1 MNTFGSNIDARTLGK
16 VAVLMGGASA
26 ERDVSLMS
34 GRGVLQALRSR
45 GVDAYA
51 FDPAQSELGELQRG
65 GYARCFIA
73 LHGRHGEDGTVQGA
87 LELMKLPYTGSGVMA
102 SSIGMDKW
110 RTKLVWQAVGIPT
123 PEYEVLTADSDFA
136 EVEAR
141 LGLPLMVKPAHE
153 GSSIGI
159 VKVSEPGQLAA
170 AWHDAASLDRLV
182 IAERFIAGREYT
194 APVLDDQAL
203 PLIRIAAPEG
213 NYDYQHKYFTDD
225 TQYFCP
231 CGLPE
236 NLEAQMRDTVL
247 RAFKVLG
254 AEGWGRIDI
263 MLDDAGRF
271 YLLEINTS
279 PGMTSHSLVPM
290 AARVAGI
297 EFDALCLRI
306 LDGAHV
312 G

>member
-1 MNTFGSNIDARTLGK
+1 MTQYGK
-16 VAVLMGGASA
+16 VAVMFGGSSA
-26 ERDVSLMS
+26 EREVSLMS
-34 GRGVLQALRSR
+34 GNAVLDALLRS
-45 GVDAYA
+45 GVDAHP
-51 FDPAQSELGELQRG
+51 FDPAEKPLSALHDEQFDRV
-65 GYARCFIA
+65 FIA
-73 LHGRHGEDGTVQGA
+73 LHGRGGEDGTVQGA

-102 SSIGMDKW
+102 SSVGMDKW

-136 EVEAR
+136 AVEAR

-170 AWHDAASLDRLV
+170 AWHEAASLDRLV

-236 NLEAQMRDTVL
+236 ALEAHMRDTVL

-254 AEGWGRIDI
+254 AEGWGRIDL
-263 MLDDAGRF
+263 MLDDEGRF

-297 EFDALCLRI
+297 PFEALCLRI

>member
-1 MNTFGSNIDARTLGK
+1 MTQYGK
-16 VAVLMGGASA
+16 VAVMFGGSSA
-26 ERDVSLMS
+26 EREVSLMS
-34 GRGVLQALRSR
+34 GNAVLDALLRS
-45 GVDAYA
+45 GVDAHP
-51 FDPAQSELGELQRG
+51 FDPADKPLSALHDEQFDRV
-65 GYARCFIA
+65 FIA
-73 LHGRHGEDGTVQGA
+73 LHGRGGEDGTVQGA

-136 EVEAR
+136 AVEAR
-141 LGLPLMVKPAHE
+141 LGLPLMVKPGHE

-170 AWHDAASLDRLV
+170 AWRDAASLDRLV

-194 APVLDDQAL
+194 APVLDNQAL

-231 CGLPE
+231 CGLPDA
-236 NLEAQMRDTVL
+236 LEAQMRDTVL

-254 AEGWGRIDI
+254 AEGWGRIDL
-263 MLDDAGRF
+263 MLDDEGRF

-297 EFDALCLRI
+297 PFEALCLRI

>member
-1 MNTFGSNIDARTLGK
+1 MKQYGK
-16 VAVLMGGASA
+16 VAVMFGGASA
-26 ERDVSLMS
+26 EREVSLMS
-34 GRGVLQALRSR
+34 GQAVLDALRR
-45 GVDAYA
+45 QGVDAHA
-51 FDPAQSELGELQRG
+51 FDPAEKPLSALQDEGFDRV
-65 GYARCFIA
+65 FIA
-73 LHGRHGEDGTVQGA
+73 LHGRGGEDGTVQGA

-170 AWHDAASLDRLV
+170 AWREAASLDRLV

-236 NLEAQMRDTVL
+236 SLEAQMRDTVL

-254 AEGWGRIDI
+254 AEGWGRIDL
-263 MLDDAGRF
+263 MLDDEGRF

>member
-1 MNTFGSNIDARTLGK
+1 MTHYGK
-16 VAVLMGGASA
+16 VAVMFGGSSA
-26 ERDVSLMS
+26 EREVSLMS
-34 GRGVLQALRSR
+34 GNAVLDALLRS
-45 GVDAYA
+45 GVDAHP
-51 FDPAQSELGELQRG
+51 FDPADKPLSALQDEQFDRV
-65 GYARCFIA
+65 FIA
-73 LHGRHGEDGTVQGA
+73 LHGRGGEDGTVQGA

-102 SSIGMDKW
+102 SSVGMDKW

-123 PEYEVLTADSDFA
+123 PEYAVLSADSDFA
-136 EVEAR
+136 AVEAR

-170 AWHDAASLDRLV
+170 AWQEAASLDRLV

-231 CGLPE
+231 CGLPDA
-236 NLEAQMRDTVL
+236 LEAQMRDTVL

-254 AEGWGRIDI
+254 AEGWGRIDL
-263 MLDDAGRF
+263 MLDDEGRF

-297 EFDALCLRI
+297 PFEALCLRI

>member
-1 MNTFGSNIDARTLGK
+1 MTQYGK
-16 VAVLMGGASA
+16 VAVMFGGSSA
-26 ERDVSLMS
+26 EREVSLMS
-34 GRGVLQALRSR
+34 GNAVLDALLRS
-45 GVDAYA
+45 GVDAHP
-51 FDPAQSELGELQRG
+51 FDPAEKPLSALHDEQFDRV
-65 GYARCFIA
+65 FIA
-73 LHGRHGEDGTVQGA
+73 LHGRGGEDGTVQGA

-123 PEYEVLTADSDFA
+123 PEYKVLTADSDFA

-231 CGLPE
+231 CGLPDA
-236 NLEAQMRDTVL
+236 LEAQMRDTVL

-254 AEGWGRIDI
+254 AEGWGRIDL
-263 MLDDAGRF
+263 MLDDEGRF

-297 EFDALCLRI
+297 PFEALCLRI

>member
-1 MNTFGSNIDARTLGK
+1 M
-16 VAVLMGGASA
+16 M
-26 ERDVSLMS
+26 
-34 GRGVLQALRSR
+34 
-45 GVDAYA
+45 
-51 FDPAQSELGELQRG
+51 
-65 GYARCFIA
+65 
-73 LHGRHGEDGTVQGA
+73 
-87 LELMKLPYTGSGVMA
+87 
-102 SSIGMDKW
+102 
-110 RTKLVWQAVGIPT
+110 LVWQAVGIPT

-170 AWHDAASLDRLV
+170 AWHEAASLDRLV

>member
-1 MNTFGSNIDARTLGK
+1 MTQYGK
-16 VAVLMGGASA
+16 VAVMFGGSSA
-26 ERDVSLMS
+26 EREVSLMS
-34 GRGVLQALRSR
+34 GNAVLDALLRS
-45 GVDAYA
+45 GVDAHP
-51 FDPAQSELGELQRG
+51 FDPADKPLSALQDEQFDRV
-65 GYARCFIA
+65 FIA
-73 LHGRHGEDGTVQGA
+73 LHGRGGEDGTVQGA

-170 AWHDAASLDRLV
+170 AWREAASLDRLV

-236 NLEAQMRDTVL
+236 ALEAQMRDTVL

-263 MLDDAGRF
+263 MLDDEGRF

-297 EFDALCLRI
+297 PFEALCLRI

>member
-1 MNTFGSNIDARTLGK
+1 MTQYGK
-16 VAVLMGGASA
+16 VAVMFGGSSA
-26 ERDVSLMS
+26 EREVSLMS
-34 GRGVLQALRSR
+34 GNAVLDALLRS
-45 GVDAYA
+45 GVDAHP
-51 FDPAQSELGELQRG
+51 FDPADKPLSALHDEQFDRV
-65 GYARCFIA
+65 FIA
-73 LHGRHGEDGTVQGA
+73 LHGRGGEDGTVQGA

-123 PEYEVLTADSDFA
+123 PEYEVLTAESDFA
-136 EVEAR
+136 AVEAR

-159 VKVSEPGQLAA
+159 VKVSETGQRAA
-170 AWHDAASLDRLV
+170 AGHEPASLDRLV

-194 APVLDDQAL
+194 APVLDNQAL

-213 NYDYQHKYFTDD
+213 NYDYQHKYYTDD

-231 CGLPE
+231 CGLPDA
-236 NLEAQMRDTVL
+236 LEAQMRDTVL

-254 AEGWGRIDI
+254 AEGWGRIDL
-263 MLDDAGRF
+263 MLDDEGRF

-297 EFDALCLRI
+297 PFEALCLRI

>member
-1 MNTFGSNIDARTLGK
+1 M
-16 VAVLMGGASA
+16 
-26 ERDVSLMS
+26 
-34 GRGVLQALRSR
+34 
-45 GVDAYA
+45 
-51 FDPAQSELGELQRG
+51 
-65 GYARCFIA
+65 
-73 LHGRHGEDGTVQGA
+73 
-87 LELMKLPYTGSGVMA
+87 
-102 SSIGMDKW
+102 
-110 RTKLVWQAVGIPT
+110 
-123 PEYEVLTADSDFA
+123 
-136 EVEAR
+136 
-141 LGLPLMVKPAHE
+141 
-153 GSSIGI
+153 
-159 VKVSEPGQLAA
+159 
-170 AWHDAASLDRLV
+170 
-182 IAERFIAGREYT
+182 YT

-254 AEGWGRIDI
+254 PK
-263 MLDDAGRF
+263 AGVAS
-271 YLLEINTS
+271 TS
-279 PGMTSHSLVPM
+279 CWMTPAGFTCWKSTPRQGMTSHSLVPM

-306 LDGAHV
+306 PDGAHV

>member
-1 MNTFGSNIDARTLGK
+1 MTQYGK
-16 VAVLMGGASA
+16 VAVMFGGSSA
-26 ERDVSLMS
+26 EREVSLMS
-34 GRGVLQALRSR
+34 GNAVLDALLRS
-45 GVDAYA
+45 GVDAHP
-51 FDPAQSELGELQRG
+51 FDPADKPLSALHDEQFDRV
-65 GYARCFIA
+65 FIA
-73 LHGRHGEDGTVQGA
+73 LHGRGGEDGTVQGA

-136 EVEAR
+136 AVEAR

-170 AWHDAASLDRLV
+170 AWREAASLDRLV

-231 CGLPE
+231 CGLPDA
-236 NLEAQMRDTVL
+236 LEAQMRDTVL

-254 AEGWGRIDI
+254 AEGWGRIDL
-263 MLDDAGRF
+263 MLDDEGRF

-297 EFDALCLRI
+297 PFEALCLRI

>member
-1 MNTFGSNIDARTLGK
+1 MTQYGK
-16 VAVLMGGASA
+16 VAVMFGGSSA
-26 ERDVSLMS
+26 EREVSLMS
-34 GRGVLQALRSR
+34 GNAVLDALLRS
-45 GVDAYA
+45 GVDAHP
-51 FDPAQSELGELQRG
+51 FDPADKPLSALHDEQFDRV
-65 GYARCFIA
+65 FIA
-73 LHGRHGEDGTVQGA
+73 LHGRGGEDGTVQGA

-136 EVEAR
+136 AVEAR

-170 AWHDAASLDRLV
+170 AWRDAASLDRLV

-231 CGLPE
+231 CGLPDA
-236 NLEAQMRDTVL
+236 LEAQMRDTVL

-254 AEGWGRIDI
+254 AEGWGRIDL
-263 MLDDAGRF
+263 MLDDEGRF

-297 EFDALCLRI
+297 PFEALCLRI

>member
-1 MNTFGSNIDARTLGK
+1 MTQYGK
-16 VAVLMGGASA
+16 VAVMFGGSSA
-26 ERDVSLMS
+26 EREVSLMS
-34 GRGVLQALRSR
+34 GNAVLDALLRS
-45 GVDAYA
+45 GVDAHP
-51 FDPAQSELGELQRG
+51 FDPADKPLSALHDEQFDRV
-65 GYARCFIA
+65 FIA
-73 LHGRHGEDGTVQGA
+73 LHGRGGEDGTVQGA

-136 EVEAR
+136 AVEAR

-170 AWHDAASLDRLV
+170 AWRDAASLDRLV

-194 APVLDDQAL
+194 APVLDNQAL

-231 CGLPE
+231 CGLPDA
-236 NLEAQMRDTVL
+236 LEAQMRDTVL

-254 AEGWGRIDI
+254 AEGWGRIDL
-263 MLDDAGRF
+263 MLDDEGRF

-297 EFDALCLRI
+297 PFEALCLRI

>member
-1 MNTFGSNIDARTLGK
+1 MTQYGK
-16 VAVLMGGASA
+16 VAVMFGGSSA
-26 ERDVSLMS
+26 EREVSLMS
-34 GRGVLQALRSR
+34 GNAVLDALLRS
-45 GVDAYA
+45 GVDAHP
-51 FDPAQSELGELQRG
+51 FDPADKPLSALHDEQFDRV
-65 GYARCFIA
+65 FIA
-73 LHGRHGEDGTVQGA
+73 LHGRGGEDGTVQGA

-170 AWHDAASLDRLV
+170 AWREAASLDRLV

-236 NLEAQMRDTVL
+236 ALEAQMRDTVL

-263 MLDDAGRF
+263 MLDDEGRF

-297 EFDALCLRI
+297 PFEALCLRI

>member
-1 MNTFGSNIDARTLGK
+1 MTQYGK
-16 VAVLMGGASA
+16 VAVMFGGSSA
-26 ERDVSLMS
+26 EREVSLMS
-34 GRGVLQALRSR
+34 GNAVLDALLRS
-45 GVDAYA
+45 GVDAHP
-51 FDPAQSELGELQRG
+51 FDPADKPLSALHDEQFDRV
-65 GYARCFIA
+65 FIA
-73 LHGRHGEDGTVQGA
+73 LHGRGGEDGTVQGA

-123 PEYEVLTADSDFA
+123 PEYEVLTAESDFA
-136 EVEAR
+136 AVEAR

-170 AWHDAASLDRLV
+170 AWRDAASLDRLV

-194 APVLDDQAL
+194 APVLDNQAL

-231 CGLPE
+231 CGLPDA
-236 NLEAQMRDTVL
+236 LEAQMRDTVL

-254 AEGWGRIDI
+254 AEGWGRIDL
-263 MLDDAGRF
+263 MLDDEGRF

>member
-1 MNTFGSNIDARTLGK
+1 MADKI
-16 VAVLMGGASA
+16 AVLSGGTSA
-26 ERDVSLMS
+26 EREVSLNS
-34 GRGVLQALRSR
+34 GAAVLAGLREGGVNAHP
-45 GVDAYA
+45 VDPNETDVTQLKAMG
-51 FDPAQSELGELQRG
+51 FDKV
-65 GYARCFIA
+65 FIA
-73 LHGRHGEDGTVQGA
+73 LHGRGGEDGTLQG
-87 LELMKLPYTGSGVMA
+87 LLDLIGMPYTGSGVMA

-170 AWHDAASLDRLV
+170 AWHEAASLDRLV